1 MSVSAALALTPLV
14 AQAIDMGLTVAPSV
28 ITAVKTE
35 LDLANA
41 KTAPNATQ
49 MKQIMDALD
58 EANAVLQAAQQSGA

>member
-14 AQAIDMGLTVAPSV
+14 VQAVEMGLTVAPSV
-28 ITAVKTE
+28 IAAVKTE

-41 KTAPNATQ
+41 KAAPDAAQ

-58 EANAVLQAAQQSGA
+58 QANAALEAAKQPGA